1 MVTIRELR
9 RRGIVNIL
17 RPVSPRKAATRTSPN
32 DDRSL
37 SGETITPGDLP
48 NNILERVT
56 PESRIEIKDLAT
68 SVDGPFT
75 AVRKGDILIPMQ
87 WIPGKEPFAAVAT
100 EQQHGH
106 ILGMG
111 LVALR
116 LEHEFKGVL
125 DLRYLQW
132 WFATPAFTHFMMKSA
147 SQGSSL
153 NRVMAS
159 DLREFA
165 IPLSPIGF
173 QHQIVRLLDQ
183 SLQVVHTQRNAHQR
197 TVDTYNDMEDLLIE
211 LFGATHL
218 DSKGDK

>member
-1 MVTIRELR
+1 
-9 RRGIVNIL
+9 
-17 RPVSPRKAATRTSPN
+17 
-32 DDRSL
+32 
-37 SGETITPGDLP
+37 
-48 NNILERVT
+48 
-56 PESRIEIKDLAT
+56 
-68 SVDGPFT
+68 
-75 AVRKGDILIPMQ
+75 
-87 WIPGKEPFAAVAT
+87 
-100 EQQHGH
+100 
-106 ILGMG
+106 MG

-125 DLRYLQW
+125 DRTS
-132 WFATPAFTHFMMKSA
+132 AMVVCHTRIHHFMPKSA

-183 SLQVVHTQRNAHQR
+183 SLQVVHAQRDAHQR
-197 TVDTYNDMEDLLIE
+197 AVDTYNDMEDLLIE